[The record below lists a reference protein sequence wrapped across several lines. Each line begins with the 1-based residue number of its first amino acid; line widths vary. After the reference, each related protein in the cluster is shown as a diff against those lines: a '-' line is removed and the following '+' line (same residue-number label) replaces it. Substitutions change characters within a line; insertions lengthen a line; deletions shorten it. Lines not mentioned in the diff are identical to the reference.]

1 MAKYNYIPL
10 ASVIA
15 RVIELVSLER
25 VSEKALYKWA
35 SDGIKTVYATDS
47 LKSSVCFSEVTNYK
61 AKLPSTWKSL
71 VQLLY
76 CDSSETVLNPLEI
89 PLVGINLIPD
99 TLAESNAYYTE
110 SITPTEEV
118 LPVATTDIF
127 ASNNPIIGQPV
138 GTYIYQHDQLFVYNR
153 PLQQLGEHWRI
164 LRESTSR
171 FHNAINCGIDLTN
184 ECSSHTY
191 SYDKG
196 CNSITVS
203 FESGWVCI
211 AFLEYPKCDEGFQIP
226 DFESK
231 VPQALEAYLLMKV
244 FEKENIKG
252 VAGSMGIYKEYQK
265 QWELLCA
272 SAKGGQKM
280 LDADQLE
287 NMKNMLVRL
296 APHHNTYQSGFGN
309 SSHIDN
315 MRYK

>member
-1 MAKYNYIPL
+1 MAKFNYIPL

-25 VSEKALYKWA
+25 TNEKTLYKWA
-35 SDGIKTVYATDS
+35 SDGVKLVYASDT
-47 LKSSVCFSEVTNYK
+47 LKSSVCFAEVTNYK
-61 AKLPSTWKSL
+61 AKLPSTWKRL
-71 VQLLY
+71 VQILY
-76 CDSSETVLNPLEI
+76 NEDSVGALNPLEI
-89 PLVGINLIPD
+89 FLVGTNLVPD
-99 TLAESNAYYTE
+99 TIAETNPYYTTTV
-110 SITPTEEV
+110 TPTDEE

-127 ASNNPIIGQPV
+127 ASNNPLIGQPV

-153 PLQQLGEHWRI
+153 PLQSLGQGWNI
-164 LRESTSR
+164 LPESTSR
-171 FHNAINCGIDLTN
+171 FHQAINCGIDLTQ
-184 ECSSHTY
+184 ECGKHTY

-196 CNSITVS
+196 CNSITTS
-203 FESGWVCI
+203 FETGWVCI

-252 VAGSMGIYKEYQK
+252 VEGSGSMYKEYQK
-265 QWELLCA
+265 QWEILCA
-272 SAKGGQKM
+272 AAKGNQKM

-287 NMKNMLVRL
+287 NIKNMLVRL

-309 SSHIDN
+309 SSDMDN
-315 MRYK
+315 MRY